1 MKYKKYLLII
11 IAAILVFVPRV
22 ALLLNGLDHQRIWD
36 TNTGDAFQ
44 AVQSVREGKF
54 KEFLIQNHKYPLL
67 GSFLYVP
74 VIGAYYGAQIT
85 WGQYEHPDDVV
96 KGFVLQ
102 EDSIYFWIRL
112 EVLLFQLVALG
123 FLAWY
128 VSRFTKNFKTGL
140 YVLLFGAVSFYLT
153 LFSVTPRIHNL
164 AFSIGTA
171 VLLSSLLLMK
181 KKTWGTY
188 MLSFGL
194 AGLSAAISQ
203 SGFVNFLLPL
213 FAHFYISENEK
224 WGFKIKKKYV
234 DAKLWVGIISGK
246 FLALLFGYP
255 GFFAV
260 LVKNP
265 KGLPAVFLS
274 PEHTQPGI
282 SLVSGIKS
290 LFHFFW
296 SVETLFLAIFLCAV
310 WYGWLVRER
319 MRIYFDSYDFLLA
332 LHIVVFFL
340 VFGFVNVT
348 TGRFF
353 LAIFPSLLFLSA
365 RTFAKIDNKW
375 GARTVIG
382 LVVLLQLYGTLQLTR
397 IAMQPDT
404 REEAAKLILEQGSKN
419 DVILSAIDHHLL
431 GINPSVSSLE
441 KMDPALLGSGDK
453 IVKEKKWEDTKT
465 RDYTFWNIRP
475 DMESIPELKPYDYVL
490 TSMDKADAA
499 ISAHPYILEKNF
511 ELKQTISNRLS
522 GKKREE
528 FLSWD
533 IPSPRT
539 FRLLPFVLDEYR
551 SFGPTILI
559 YSPK

>member
-1 MKYKKYLLII
+1 MKYKKYLLIL
-11 IAAILVFVPRV
+11 AAVILVIVPRV

-44 AVQSVREGKF
+44 AVQSVRDGKF

-74 VIGAYYGAQIT
+74 VIGAYYGAKIT
-85 WGQYEHPDDVV
+85 WGQYENPDDVV

-102 EDSIYFWIRL
+102 EDGIYFWIRL

-128 VSRFTKNFKTGL
+128 ATRFTKNLRTGL
-140 YVLLFGAVSFYLT
+140 YVLVFGAVSFYLT

-188 MLSFGL
+188 ILSFGL

-224 WGFKIKKKYV
+224 WGFKTKKKYI
-234 DAKLWVGIISGK
+234 DIKLWVGIISGK
-246 FLALLFGYP
+246 LLAILLGYP
-255 GFFAV
+255 GFFTT
-260 LVKNP
+260 LFTDP
-265 KGLPAVFLS
+265 KGLPAIFLS
-274 PEHTQPGI
+274 PEHTQPNI
-282 SLVSGIKS
+282 SLVAGIQS
-290 LFHFFW
+290 LFQFFF
-296 SVETLFLAIFLCAV
+296 SVETVFLGLFLCAI
-310 WYGWLVRER
+310 WYGWLVKEKV
-319 MRIYFDSYDFLLA
+319 RIRFDAFDFLLFT
-332 LHIVVFFL
+332 HIVVFFL
-340 VFGFVNVT
+340 VFGFINVT

-353 LAIFPSLLFLSA
+353 LAVFPSLFFLAA
-365 RTFAKIDNKW
+365 RTLTKIDKKW
-375 GARTVIG
+375 GVRVFVGVI
-382 LVVLLQLYGTLQLTR
+382 LLMQLYGTAQLTR
-397 IAMQPDT
+397 IALHPDT
-404 REEAAKLILEQGSKN
+404 REEATKIILEQGSKN
-419 DVILSAIDHHLL
+419 DAILSALDHHLL

-453 IVKEKKWEDTKT
+453 IVKEKKWEDEKT
-465 RDYTFWNIRP
+465 RDYTYWNIQP
-475 DMESIPELKPYDYVL
+475 DMASIPELKPYDFVL

-528 FLSWD
+528 FLAWD
-533 IPSPRT
+533 VPAPRT

-551 SFGPTILI
+551 SFGPTILM
-559 YSPK
+559 YTPK